1 MSATHIQ
8 GNLFQDH
15 RGTVGFVNDCD
26 LSEVKRMYRLSH
38 HDTNVF
44 RGWQGHQ
51 KEQKWFH
58 CAAGVFML
66 YTVQPKDWNMPT
78 GDEIIEQFILKCDQP
93 TVLHVPGGF
102 VTGIRALKEGA
113 ILMVFSNLSVEESK
127 ADDFRFESSTWK
139 VDY

>member
-26 LSEVKRMYRLSH
+26 LSEVRRMYRLSH

-58 CAAGVFML
+58 CAAGVFEVQV
-66 YTVQPKDWNMPT
+66 VQPDNWAQPSGQELVQT
-78 GDEIIEQFILKCDQP
+78 FQLAADQP
-93 TVLHVPGGF
+93 SVLHINGGF
-102 VTGIRALKEGA
+102 VTGIHAVTVPA
-113 ILMVFSNLSVEESK
+113 ILCIFSDVDTETSK
-127 ADDFRFESSTWK
+127 SDDFRFPPETWK
-139 VDY
+139 I